1 MESKTPP
8 SGLVVMSLRI
18 HRQRLQKSLLHW
30 LNRAQAEATVSAK
43 TFCRTNKQTRPLLWF
58 LEMAAGPFPSY
69 HVHCG
74 PVQFNEAHLSVA
86 KVRPAN

>member
-1 MESKTPP
+1 MESKTP

-18 HRQRLQKSLLHW
+18 HRQRLQKSKAM
-30 LNRAQAEATVSAK
+30 AQQGTGRGHS
-43 TFCRTNKQTRPLLWF
+43 FCQNILDDKQTRPLLWF

-74 PVQFNEAHLSVA
+74 PVQFNGAHLSVA